1 MASTSEENVHVE
13 EVVVV
18 TTPDSSAQSP
28 STVDM
33 KNMLENADLRQPEL
47 ENMEQSLES
56 ESSPAISLP
65 KEAVLVKFSG
75 DADIETDILYQIT
88 CGDSKADLV
97 WKKFVCPGIN
107 VKCVQFNNH
116 LISPKEFVYL
126 AGKSTLKDWKRAIR
140 LNGTMLRKIMDSG
153 ELDFYQHS
161 KLCSNT
167 CRSTKIDLVGTR
179 ASLSS
184 QLSTETTATPSAAD
198 DDTMMF
204 WKGLKDAGLLDD
216 IVEDLRKEIESILK
230 GLEERVHD
238 PPLQVKDAALL
249 NNIVQNFGMLDLVKK
264 VLASHKTEMDRC
276 REQYTQ
282 SLAALERQC
291 DEHRKRAKELKSKS
305 QHLNNVLMNLTP
317 VITPPAPKRPRLT
330 RAVSGPASVMAPPVQ
345 PTQFTLPITQL
356 TGISLDKILS
366 AVGGSASSTAPF
378 IGSYTVLTS
387 PGGAEL
393 QPDTSNLTV
402 LSSDVAGGSAI
413 VKMLSPFQVLTLPTL
428 GSGTTLQNLT
438 APAGGAL
445 GSVIDPLQEKSRCKE
460 RSLISEPEIY
470 ASQQLLRKT
479 SWKMNSEERSVGR
492 LIRSTAHQLAGIVI
506 RRWILMTGFTFR

>member
-18 TTPDSSAQSP
+18 TTPDSSAPSP
-28 STVDM
+28 SVEDM
-33 KNMLENADLRQPEL
+33 RNMLENADLQQPEL
-47 ENMEQSLES
+47 DHMEESLES
-56 ESSPAISLP
+56 ESTSAISLP

-75 DADIETDILYQIT
+75 DVDIETDILYQIT

-184 QLSTETTATPSAAD
+184 QTSTETALTSSSTDVNGCPATLATENSEDGTEWVTAIGE
-198 DDTMMF
+198 DTMTF
-204 WKGLKDAGLLDD
+204 WKALKEAGLLED
-216 IVEDLRKEIESILK
+216 IVEDLQKEIEEILK
-230 GLEERVHD
+230 GLEEHIKE

-264 VLASHKTEMDRC
+264 VLTSHKSEMDRC

-291 DEHRKRAKELKSKS
+291 DEHRKCAKELKSKS

-317 VITPPAPKRPRLT
+317 VATPPPPPKRPRLT
-330 RAVSGPASVMAPPVQ
+330 RAVSGPATVMAPPAQ
-345 PTQFTLPITQL
+345 PAQFTLPITQL
-356 TGISLDKILS
+356 TGIPLDKILS
-366 AVGGSASSTAPF
+366 VLGGSTPNQSPF
-378 IGSYTVLTS
+378 LGGYTVLTP
-387 PGGAEL
+387 PGGEL
-393 QPDTSNLTV
+393 QSDMSNLTV

-413 VKMLSPFQVLTLPTL
+413 VKVLSPFQLVTLPTL
-428 GSGTTLQNLT
+428 QNLAT
-438 APAGGAL
+438 PAGGSTIMAVPVSSTTVETL
-445 GSVIDPLQEKSRCKE
+445 GAQVE
-460 RSLISEPEIY
+460 EI
-470 ASQQLLRKT
+470 APGNAEQQSKD
-479 SWKMNSEERSVGR
+479 N
-492 LIRSTAHQLAGIVI
+492 
-506 RRWILMTGFTFR
+506 

>member
-18 TTPDSSAQSP
+18 TTPDNSAQSP
-28 STVDM
+28 TAEDV
-33 KNMLENADLRQPEL
+33 KNMLETADLQPSEV
-47 ENMEQSLES
+47 ENLEQSLEA

-65 KEAVLVKFSG
+65 KEAVLVKLS
-75 DADIETDILYQIT
+75 ADVDVETDILYQIT

-153 ELDFYQHS
+153 ELDFFQHS

-179 ASLSS
+179 APLSS
-184 QLSTETTATPSAAD
+184 QASTETTPTPSSAD
-198 DDTMMF
+198 VNGSPATFTTETSEESTEWVTAIGEDTMTF
-204 WKGLKDAGLLDD
+204 WKGLKDAGLLED
-216 IVEDLRKEIESILK
+216 IVEDLQKEIEEILK
-230 GLEERVHD
+230 GLEERINE

-264 VLASHKTEMDRC
+264 VLASHKSEMDRC

-317 VITPPAPKRPRLT
+317 VATPPAPKRPRLT
-330 RAVSGPASVMAPPVQ
+330 RAISGPASVMAPPAQ

-356 TGISLDKILS
+356 TGIPLDKILS
-366 AVGGSASSTAPF
+366 TVGGSAPGQSPF

-413 VKMLSPFQVLTLPTL
+413 VKVLSPIQLLTLPAL
-428 GSGTTLQNLT
+428 GAGATLQNLT
-438 APAGGAL
+438 APAGGSTIVAL
-445 GSVIDPLQEKSRCKE
+445 PVSAAAVETLGAHAEETRAE
-460 RSLISEPEIY
+460 GNAE
-470 ASQQLLRKT
+470 QQTKD
-479 SWKMNSEERSVGR
+479 K
-492 LIRSTAHQLAGIVI
+492 Q
-506 RRWILMTGFTFR
+506 